1 MARALV
7 VAVRWHTQTTQ
18 VARKTNVYLTFLHDA
33 ITPIGSIRNRLTFDR
48 KWQGPM
54 SADAH
59 GRAIWGL
66 AIAATEA
73 RDPNVR
79 TAALRAL
86 ARLAPPKD
94 PSLRHGV
101 YAALGATY
109 LLRRI
114 PDHRLAN
121 QIVNPVVHSL
131 PRITDTGGI
140 WPEVRLTY
148 DNGRIPE
155 SYLAR
160 PW

>member
-1 MARALV
+1 MAYPDNTGSPKDERIPGVPTRRHHPDWLDPESV
-7 VAVRWHTQTTQ
+7 DLRPQ
-18 VARKTNVYLTFLHDA
+18 VAR
-33 ITPIGSIRNRLTFDR
+33 S
-48 KWQGPM
+48 M